1 MNTFQ
6 QHQHFPFFPEGISIL
21 IEASFFNV
29 STEATLTAGQASPQ
43 AELRAAAVRRMT
55 ARSAQR
61 RAEAVP
67 FAPPARRGAQGAQP
81 KTPPLEVVTVDEAV
95 GVHGGSHGF
104 TWFHH
109 ENMEKY
115 VLL

>member
-1 MNTFQ
+1 MKHNV
-6 QHQHFPFFPEGISIL
+6 S
-21 IEASFFNV
+21 SFFNV
-29 STEATLTAGQASPQ
+29 AEATLTAGQASPQ

-95 GVHGGSHGF
+95 GVSHGF
-104 TWFHH
+104 TWFH
-109 ENMEKY
+109 M
-115 VLL
+115 VSL